1 MKPIE
6 RRNGAARDAISK
18 VGHICS
24 MGMFS
29 FSGKPPKE
37 PNIQSGMVCTII
49 LALCQEVIHSI
60 TTMHKDIYQAI
71 EEYYRS
77 HRDRFIWYFSQRIN
91 CDYSPR
97 AEEMTQEVFVA
108 LLQAAQEEIPVDRL
122 DAYAWGV
129 ARNKL
134 KMLYRSKDWQT
145 RKSPLYD
152 STHPVSYDEDALM
165 ELIDMHMGSR

>member
-1 MKPIE
+1 
-6 RRNGAARDAISK
+6 
-18 VGHICS
+18 
-24 MGMFS
+24 
-29 FSGKPPKE
+29 
-37 PNIQSGMVCTII
+37 
-49 LALCQEVIHSI
+49 
-60 TTMHKDIYQAI
+60 MHKDIYQAI